1 MSRTFLDFERPIGE
15 LMAKIDELKFLSNTS
30 DIDIKKD
37 ISRLEEEAEKLTER
51 IFSKLNA
58 WQKTHLSRH
67 PDRPYGLDYIQNT
80 FTHFQELHGDRNYG
94 DDPAIVAG
102 LARID
107 GKDVMVIAQEKGR
120 GTKEKVYRNF
130 GMPRPEGYRKALR
143 LMKLAEKFKLPIVC
157 LVDTQGAYPG
167 KGAEERGQAE
177 AIARN
182 LKEMITLK
190 VPVVVVVIGEGGSG
204 GALAIGVGNRVLMM
218 QYATYSVIS
227 PEGCASILW
236 KDASKANLA
245 AEALKITP
253 NEILELGLID
263 EVIPEPMGGAHRDP
277 EEAAKFLKNHL
288 VKHLNELEAMSPEEL
303 AEGRFEKFL
312 SMGVVLEQ
320 EMDSTATQP
329 PTATQPEGPGIMDKI
344 LSPIR

>member
-15 LMAKIDELKFLSNTS
+15 LMGKIDELRYLSDTS
-30 DIDIKKD
+30 DIDITQD
-37 ISRLEEEAEKLTER
+37 ITRLEEESEKLTDR
-51 IFSKLNA
+51 IFSKLDA
-58 WQKTHLSRH
+58 WEKTHLSRH
-67 PDRPYGLDYIQNT
+67 PDRPYSLDYLEHT
-80 FTHFQELHGDRNYG
+80 FSDFQELHGDRNFG
-94 DDPAIVAG
+94 DDAAIVAG
-102 LARID
+102 LAKLGGR
-107 GKDVMVIAQEKGR
+107 DVMVIAQEKGR
-120 GTKEKVYRNF
+120 GTKAKVHRNF

-143 LMKLAEKFKLPIVC
+143 LMKLAEKFKIPIIC
-157 LVDTQGAYPG
+157 LIDTQGAYPG

-182 LKEMITLK
+182 LKEMVTLK

-218 QYATYSVIS
+218 EYATYSVIS

-263 EVIPEPMGGAHRDP
+263 EIIPEPRGGAHRDP
-277 EEAAKFLKNHL
+277 GKAAELLKIHIL
-288 VKHLNELEAMSPEEL
+288 KHLKELEGQTEEQL
-303 AEGRFEKFL
+303 VEDRYNKFIT
-312 SMGVVLEQ
+312 MGVVLAQ
-320 EMDSTATQP
+320 ED
-329 PTATQPEGPGIMDKI
+329 EV
-344 LSPIR
+344 

>member
-15 LMAKIDELKFLSNTS
+15 LMGKIDELRYLSDTS
-30 DIDIKKD
+30 DIDITQD
-37 ISRLEEEAEKLTER
+37 ITRLEEESERLTDR
-51 IFSKLNA
+51 IFSKLDA

-67 PDRPYGLDYIQNT
+67 PDRPYALDYLEHT
-80 FTHFQELHGDRNYG
+80 FSDFQELHGDRNFG
-94 DDPAIVAG
+94 DDTAIVAG
-102 LARID
+102 LAKLD
-107 GKDVMVIAQEKGR
+107 GRDVMVIAQEKGR
-120 GTKEKVYRNF
+120 GTKAKVHRNF

-143 LMKLAEKFKLPIVC
+143 LMKLAEKFKMPIIS

-182 LKEMITLK
+182 IKEMVTLK

-218 QYATYSVIS
+218 EYATYSVIS

-245 AEALKITP
+245 AEALKVTP
-253 NEILELGLID
+253 KEILELGLID
-263 EVIPEPMGGAHRDP
+263 EIIPEPRGGAHRDP
-277 EEAAKFLKNHL
+277 EKAAKLLKSHIL
-288 VKHLNELEAMSPEEL
+288 KHLKELESQSEEQL
-303 AEGRFEKFL
+303 ADDRFNKFI
-312 SMGVVLEQ
+312 SMGVVLAQ
-320 EMDSTATQP
+320 EDVV
-329 PTATQPEGPGIMDKI
+329 
-344 LSPIR
+344 